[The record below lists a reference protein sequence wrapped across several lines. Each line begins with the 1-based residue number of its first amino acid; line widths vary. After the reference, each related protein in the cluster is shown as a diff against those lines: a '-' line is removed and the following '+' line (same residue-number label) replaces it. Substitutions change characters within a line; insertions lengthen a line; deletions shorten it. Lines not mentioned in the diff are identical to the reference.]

1 MPTFL
6 PAPRNR
12 LLAAILIVALALRVA
27 MANGGIWMDEAWSAI
42 FARHVG
48 TPIGIFFGI
57 NHDNNHHLNTVWLQL
72 TGMGAPSLVM
82 RAPAILCG
90 TIAVYVAARL
100 ARRDGPATMLAT
112 AALFAVSPF
121 MVLYGSEA
129 RGYAPV
135 TLALLC
141 LLTFTRD
148 WIDGAP
154 MRRNA
159 AAVATGLG
167 MFSHMVMLPALVLVA
182 GWAFLA
188 RDGLRH
194 PVKATKDVFGALDLA
209 LITGVAIAFFLIA
222 GAMTQGGL
230 AFASYSPYRFI
241 DMLRG
246 VNEMAGLVLGTDMLG
261 VDPAASV
268 TALGLVIAVLALSRP
283 WARSALQLLCVI
295 LVVAMPVAV
304 VLLNLGNSQFG
315 RYHLIAAIGLLL
327 LIGNRIGLLIDRGG
341 GAKIAGL
348 AVLLGVGGVMLA
360 HDRQF
365 IAYARG
371 APHRPVEIM
380 MQHSPQ
386 GASVLV
392 TMLRSDA
399 PLRIAAM
406 QRHYRLEVD
415 GPRCSATDY
424 LLVTDQALAKI
435 RPVVD
440 HCDARWRRI
449 AGRETRQLSGESWAL
464 YARQGLQ
471 TGKAVANGPPPA
483 R

>member
-1 MPTFL
+1 MPSVL
-6 PAPRNR
+6 SAPRNKM
-12 LLAAILIVALALRVA
+12 LAAILIVALALRIA

-42 FARHVG
+42 FAQHVG
-48 TPIGIFFGI
+48 TPIGIFFRI
-57 NHDNNHHLNTVWLQL
+57 NHDNNHHLNTLWLQL
-72 TGMGAPSLVM
+72 TGMGAPSLLM

-90 TIAVYVAARL
+90 TIAVYVAARF
-100 ARRDGPATMLAT
+100 ARGDGTAPMLVT

-121 MVLYGSEA
+121 MMLYSSEA

-135 TLALLC
+135 TLAMLC
-141 LLTFTRD
+141 LLLFTRE

-159 AAVATGLG
+159 AAVAAGLG
-167 MFSHMVMLPALVLVA
+167 MFSHMVMLPALVLIA
-182 GWAFLA
+182 GWAWLA
-188 RDGLRH
+188 KGGLKR
-194 PVKATKDVFGALDLA
+194 PVDAAKQAFAALDLA
-209 LITGVAIAFFLIA
+209 LITGFAIGFFIIG
-222 GAMTQGGL
+222 GAITQGGL

-246 VNEMAGLVLGTDMLG
+246 VNEMAGLVLGTDPLG
-261 VDPAASV
+261 IDPAASV
-268 TALGLVIAVLALSRP
+268 TALGVLIGVLLLIRP
-283 WARSALQLLCVI
+283 PARSSLQLLCLI

-341 GAKIAGL
+341 AARAVGFIALAGTLGL
-348 AVLLGVGGVMLA
+348 MFS

-365 IAYARG
+365 IAFARG
-371 APHRPVEIM
+371 APHLPVEIM
-380 MQHSPQ
+380 MKRSPQ

-392 TMLRSDA
+392 TLLRSDA
-399 PLRIAAM
+399 PLRIAAL
-406 QRHYRLEVD
+406 QRGYRLEVD
-415 GPRCSATDY
+415 GPRCSVTDY
-424 LLVTDQALAKI
+424 LLVTGAPRTKI
-435 RPVVD
+435 QPLVD
-440 HCDARWRRI
+440 HCGVSWSRI

-464 YARQGLQ
+464 YARKGLQ

>member
-1 MPTFL
+1 MSSSFS
-6 PAPRNR
+6 AHRNW
-12 LLAAILIVALALRVA
+12 LLAAILIVALGLRVT

-42 FARHVG
+42 FAQHVG
-48 TPIGIFFGI
+48 TPIGIFFRI
-57 NHDNNHHLNTVWLQL
+57 NHDNNHHLNTLWLQL

-82 RAPAILCG
+82 RAPAIICG
-90 TIAVYVAARL
+90 TLAVYFAARF
-100 ARRDGPATMLAT
+100 ARHDGSAPMLVT

-121 MVLYGSEA
+121 MMLYSSEA

-135 TLALLC
+135 TLAMLC
-141 LLTFTRD
+141 LLLFTRD
-148 WIDGAP
+148 WLEGER

-167 MFSHMVMLPALVLVA
+167 MFSHMVMLPALVLIA
-182 GWAFLA
+182 GWAWLA
-188 RDGLRH
+188 KGGFRQPLVAARQ
-194 PVKATKDVFGALDLA
+194 VFGALDLA
-209 LITGVAIAFFLIA
+209 LITGLAIAFFIIG
-222 GAMTQGGL
+222 GAITQGGL

-246 VNEMAGLVLGTDMLG
+246 VNEMAGLVLGTDPLG
-261 VDPAASV
+261 VDPAVSV
-268 TALGLVIAVLALSRP
+268 TALGILIGVLLLIRP
-283 WARSALQLLCVI
+283 PARSSLQLLCLI

-341 GAKIAGL
+341 
-348 AVLLGVGGVMLA
+348 AVRVLGVLALIGTTGLMLS

-365 IAYARG
+365 IAFARG

-380 MQHSPQ
+380 MQQSPQ

-392 TMLRSDA
+392 TLLRSDA

-406 QRHYRLEVD
+406 QRGYRLEVD
-415 GPRCSATDY
+415 GPRCSSTDY
-424 LLVTDQALAKI
+424 LLVTDAPRTKV
-435 RPVVD
+435 RPVVK
-440 HCDARWRRI
+440 HCGTTWRRI

-464 YARQGLQ
+464 YARKGLQ
-471 TGKAVANGPPPA
+471 TEKAVANGPPPA